1 MKNSKLIK
9 WGITHALG
17 VFAYITLLS
26 IFMSNASS
34 WFGEKDQEII
44 TPIVVLLLLVFSALV
59 TGGLVLAKPLMLYI
73 DGKKKEGV
81 KLLFYTGLSIFV
93 LILLASLVLLIS
105 K

>member
-1 MKNSKLIK
+1 MN
-9 WGITHALG
+9 
-17 VFAYITLLS
+17 
-26 IFMSNASS
+26 NASH
-34 WFGEKDQEII
+34 WFGEEDKEII

-59 TGGLVLAKPLMLYI
+59 TGVLVLAKPLMLYI

-81 KLLFYTGLSIFV
+81 KLLFYTGLSLFV

>member
-1 MKNSKLIK
+1 MKNSKLVK
-9 WGITHALG
+9 WGVIHSLG
-17 VFAYITLLS
+17 VLSYIVLLS
-26 IFMSNASS
+26 LFMSNASS
-34 WFGEKDQEII
+34 WFGEEDKEII
-44 TPIVVLLLLVFSALV
+44 TPIVILLLLVFSALV
-59 TGGLVLAKPLMLYI
+59 TGGLVLAKPLMLYV